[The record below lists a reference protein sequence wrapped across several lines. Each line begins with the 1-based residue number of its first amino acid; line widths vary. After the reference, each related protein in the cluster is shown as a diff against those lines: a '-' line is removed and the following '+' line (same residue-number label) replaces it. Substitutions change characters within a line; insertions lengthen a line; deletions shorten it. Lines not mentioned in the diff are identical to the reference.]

1 MTDTKCEMN
10 VLFTQIN
17 LPNTCAKC
25 DRNPTQ
31 NLQNK
36 TCRNR
41 NDSQTNRERDQ
52 LNHDKLK

>member
-17 LPNTCAKC
+17 FLNTCAKS

-31 NLQNK
+31 NLQSK
-36 TCRNR
+36 IYSNR
-41 NDSQTNRERDQ
+41 NDSQTNRKRDQ